1 MNNTLASVGE
11 YVYKSRP
18 DEVNT
23 EKLANNY
30 EKRSFRIKKY
40 RANAHR
46 NIRRYRGYFVSNR
59 KI

>member
-1 MNNTLASVGE
+1 MNNALAPQGNIYISQD
-11 YVYKSRP
+11 K
-18 DEVNT
+18 VNT

-30 EKRSFRIKKY
+30 EKRNFRIKKDWV
-40 RANAHR
+40 NAHR

>member
-18 DEVNT
+18 DKVNT

-46 NIRRYRGYFVSNR
+46 NIRRY
-59 KI
+59 